1 MSTDRGVIQE
11 VRSRTDLAELVG
23 QYVPLRKAGG
33 RFVARCPFHEEK
45 SPSFSV
51 SPDVGLYFCFGCKA
65 SGDAIRFY
73 EQMEGV
79 TFPEALRAL
88 AEKAGVEV
96 PETRDPERI
105 AEDRRQRD
113 VGERLMAVC
122 EAAAV
127 FYRES
132 MESAPFSELAR
143 GALEERGVTAE
154 MAERFRLGYAP
165 AQWDALALHLRAK
178 RFSPADGELAGLL
191 LPGRGGYYDRFRH
204 RLMFPVLDR
213 GGRVVAF
220 SGRILPV
227 SEEIPEGVV
236 PAETGKYVNSPET
249 PIYHKGELLY
259 GLANA
264 RTAMRHKAEAVVVEG
279 NFDVVQMHQHGF
291 AETVAPL
298 GTSFTESQAKLLRRF
313 AETVVLVFDGDEA
326 GRKAARAA
334 HAVCAKA
341 GLMARVGVL
350 PPKMDPDSYLRSLN
364 PEHGQPGMANVLA
377 TGPSIVEWLIKDAGA
392 TCGDNIPERVAAVRS
407 LAPVIAAVRDAI
419 ERDVY
424 VRLTAKALYLEE
436 RAILSALREHQQ
448 DAARAARESP
458 FGHDDARKRPLL
470 TRPQPDEEV
479 DPTTLARRQRAAMAS
494 GLEALLMQPE
504 LLGSTEAAELEALF
518 GPTMLPVLHA
528 ARVQWAEA
536 GRIDGA
542 LLMELC
548 PERARSWL
556 GARLI
561 PGGGEDDP
569 GLAERCPVTL
579 ADAVAEL
586 RRCEAL
592 GRTRALKQ
600 ASARAGTQGDPGAEL
615 GALNEQLRVKRE
627 LARSRT
633 TKGGGD

>member
-1 MSTDRGVIQE
+1 MAPGARPGEARLTTDRGIIQE

-33 RFVARCPFHEEK
+33 RYVARCPFHEEK

-65 SGDAIRFY
+65 SGDALRFY

-88 AEKAGVEV
+88 AERAGVEV

-105 AEDRRQRD
+105 AEERRQRD
-113 VGERLMAVC
+113 VGERLLAVC
-122 EAAAV
+122 EAATL
-127 FYRES
+127 YYLDCLRE
-132 MESAPFSELAR
+132 APFSELAR
-143 GALEERGVTAE
+143 GALEERGVTDE
-154 MAERFRLGYAP
+154 TAERFRLGYAP
-165 AQWDALALHLRAK
+165 AQWDGLAQHLKAK

-213 GGRVVAF
+213 GGKVVAF
-220 SGRILPV
+220 SGRLLPV
-227 SEEIPEGVV
+227 SEEIPEGIV
-236 PAETGKYVNSPET
+236 PTETGKYVNSPET

-259 GLANA
+259 GLSNA
-264 RTAMRHKAEAVVVEG
+264 RTAMRHKAEAVLVEG

-298 GTSFTESQAKLLRRF
+298 GTSFTDAQAKLLRRF

-364 PEHGQPGMANVLA
+364 PEHGQPGMATLLA

-424 VRLTAKALYLEE
+424 VRITAKALYLEE

-470 TRPQPDEEV
+470 TRPQDEEI

-494 GLEALLMQPE
+494 GLEALLMRPD
-504 LLGSTEAAELEALF
+504 LLASQDAADLEALY
-518 GPTMLPVLHA
+518 GPTMLPVLRA
-528 ARVQWAEA
+528 ARAQWAEA
-536 GRIDGA
+536 GRVDGA
-542 LLMELC
+542 LLMEVC
-548 PERARSWL
+548 PEKARAWL

-561 PGGGEDDP
+561 PAGEDEP
-569 GLAERCPVTL
+569 GH
-579 ADAVAEL
+579 
-586 RRCEAL
+586 
-592 GRTRALKQ
+592 GRPLP
-600 ASARAGTQGDPGAEL
+600 GDPGRRGGRAP
-615 GALNEQLRVKRE
+615 ALRGPRPLQS
-627 LARSRT
+627 AQADQRSRRYA
-633 TKGGGD
+633 G

>member
-1 MSTDRGVIQE
+1 LSTDRGIIQE

-33 RFVARCPFHEEK
+33 RYVARCPFHEEK

-65 SGDAIRFY
+65 SGDALRFY

-88 AEKAGVEV
+88 AERAGVEV

-105 AEDRRQRD
+105 AEERRQRD
-113 VGERLMAVC
+113 VGERLLAVC
-122 EAAAV
+122 EAATL
-127 FYRES
+127 FYLDCLRD
-132 MESAPFSELAR
+132 APFSELAR
-143 GALEERGVTAE
+143 GALEERGVTDE
-154 MAERFRLGYAP
+154 TAERFRLGYAP
-165 AQWDALALHLRAK
+165 AQWDGLAQHLKAK

-213 GGRVVAF
+213 GGKVVAF
-220 SGRILPV
+220 SGRLLPV
-227 SEEIPEGVV
+227 SEEIPEGIV
-236 PAETGKYVNSPET
+236 PTETGKYVNSPET

-259 GLANA
+259 GLSNA
-264 RTAMRHKAEAVVVEG
+264 RTAMRHKAEAVLVEG

-298 GTSFTESQAKLLRRF
+298 GTSFTDSQAKLLRRF

-364 PEHGQPGMANVLA
+364 PEQGQPGMATLLA

-424 VRLTAKALYLEE
+424 VRITAKALYLEE

-470 TRPQPDEEV
+470 TRPQDEEI

-494 GLEALLMQPE
+494 GLEALLMQPD
-504 LLGSTEAAELEALF
+504 LLASQDAADLEALY
-518 GPTMLPVLHA
+518 GPTMLPVLRA
-528 ARVQWAEA
+528 ARAQWAEG
-536 GRIDGA
+536 GRVDGA
-542 LLMELC
+542 LLMEVC
-548 PERARSWL
+548 PEKARAWL

-561 PGGGEDDP
+561 PAGEDDP
-569 GLAERCPVTL
+569 GLADRCPVTL

-592 GRTRALKQ
+592 GRSKALKQ
-600 ASARAGTQGDPGAEL
+600 SSARAGTQGDPGAEL

-627 LARSRT
+627 LARPRT
-633 TKGGGD
+633 VKGGD